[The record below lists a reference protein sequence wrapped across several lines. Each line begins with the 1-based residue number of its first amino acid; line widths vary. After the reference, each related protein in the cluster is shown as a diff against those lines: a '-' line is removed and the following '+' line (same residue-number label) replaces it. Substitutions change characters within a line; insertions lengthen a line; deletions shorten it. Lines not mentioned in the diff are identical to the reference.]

1 MNNNNNIF
9 NKEDAMKRKHSY
21 FLRNSL
27 RAGMP
32 AVTAAL
38 LTFAGLAFAA
48 EKSSAAAPA
57 QKTPAA
63 PKVTTAPAV
72 QKPLSAAEKLTATVL
87 AKLNL
92 VKQNNGPGRY
102 VTAFKEME
110 EIDKLIAPTL
120 KLINGKACP
129 PPYLAVAYEE
139 YSSLLPEIRM
149 GAAEEYFKTA
159 RELFQIG
166 LKDPKVDPKIYD
178 KAKTFAYDALAIYYC
193 GKKWAAL
200 GNDPAVLDAALV
212 GADKEFHKRVRT
224 FIDNCDLRASG
235 QSLNL
240 LKKIETVKLNELDR
254 ATQLIAQAD
263 MLASPETK
271 KYRDAL
277 IRLQE
282 AKGYL
287 FDDKDIVRSGNKVT
301 GLARIWIDKFDQVRK
316 LHGEELFTQARELH
330 AQALKLGATAAGVAK
345 AEEAEQRALEARTV
359 YYLGKFS
366 NQVTDA
372 QAVNK
377 QINHLNQSFSIDIE
391 EFIRSCKK
399 IANAKKFADETD
411 NTKIDPNFANR
422 QREISTLYTQAE
434 KMYRDKQYSKA
445 RDLCE
450 QIFLKDPLN
459 QRAIRLLDKV
469 YKKLYYY
476 SELRVFN
483 EMRKN
488 DAETVWSWVPQIV
501 RHDNPNTA
509 SDERAPGSEAL
520 LDKLNNIKIS
530 VNFKGLTLSEVIDSI
545 SHKTRNAD
553 PTQQGINIIIKG
565 MVDNSKKV
573 TLENIKDM
581 PVSKVLDYIVAE
593 LGVGWSITDNWII
606 TIGNDVQDYET
617 REFPLRKSAYSAI
630 TGKEES
636 EDGEEEE
643 SDEDPY
649 NMNEVGKGV
658 AGQMAKQR
666 MVTDD
671 DLKAEF
677 EKLGVVFDSNSVISY
692 NNNEQ
697 KVFARNRRSE
707 LIKLE
712 KLIREMDV
720 ESPMILVESKIL
732 EIALN
737 DQEELGFDWVL
748 SCDNNSNSSRTF
760 NMSSPLRSSGFT
772 NNIMLNSLNVVPNF
786 HLSGSNLNLN
796 LYLTITAVDRT
807 DRMELLSTPKV
818 VATNGIDAEVKMV
831 RQEYF
836 PESWN
841 EPDVSVVSG
850 DSGNIEFQPSYPEF
864 GDATDVG
871 ISFNVTP
878 TISENKKTIRL
889 SLKPSVTDFT
899 GWTDYS
905 YEVAIIR
912 GTSTE
917 DDPPDALN
925 PLYPNSTD
933 FGPDAIWELLDN
945 SEQRTKVRMM
955 MPEISV
961 REVET
966 NVKVYDGQTLLIGGL
981 IIDKHT
987 TMEDRFPIL
996 GDLPL
1001 IGRLFTKSASATQRT
1016 NMLISVTTR
1025 LIYGDGSLYGESQPN
1040 GLPDFGR

>member
-1 MNNNNNIF
+1 
-9 NKEDAMKRKHSY
+9 MKRKHSY

-38 LTFAGLAFAA
+38 LTLAGFAVAA
-48 EKSSAAAPA
+48 EKSPAPA
-57 QKTPAA
+57 QKTPAAA
-63 PKVTTAPAV
+63 PKVTTAPAP
-72 QKPLSAAEKLTATVL
+72 QKKLTAAEQLTATVL
-87 AKLNL
+87 EKLKF
-92 VKQNNGPGRY
+92 VKANDNPGRY
-102 VTAFKEME
+102 TEAFKQMS
-110 EIDKLIAPTL
+110 EIEKLIAPTL
-120 KLINGKACP
+120 KLVNGKMCP
-129 PPYLAVAYEE
+129 PPYLAAAYAE
-139 YSSLLPEIRM
+139 YEKLLPNVRY
-149 GAAEEYFKTA
+149 GAAEEYFKAATA
-159 RELFQIG
+159 LFQTG
-166 LKDPKVDPKIYD
+166 LKDPKADPVIYD
-178 KAKTFAYDALAIYYC
+178 KAKTFAYDAMAIYYC
-193 GKKWAAL
+193 GKTWKDL

-212 GADKEFHKRVRT
+212 GADKNFHSRVRT
-224 FIDNCDLRASG
+224 FIDNCDLKTVG
-235 QSLNL
+235 QPLNL
-240 LKKIETVKLNELDR
+240 MKKVENVRKNEIER
-254 ATQLIAQAD
+254 AMQLIAQVD
-263 MLASPETK
+263 VLAGPENK
-271 KYRDAL
+271 QYRDAL

-287 FDDKDIVRSGNKVT
+287 FDANGVVLPGKEMPEM
-301 GLARIWIDKFDQVRK
+301 ARVWNSKMEQVRK
-316 LHGEELFTQARELH
+316 LYGEELFTKARELH
-330 AQALKLGATAAGVAK
+330 SQALKKGATAAGVAM
-345 AEEAEQRALEARTV
+345 AQEAEKVALEAKTV
-359 YYLGKFS
+359 YYTGQFA
-366 NQVTDA
+366 NQVA
-372 QAVNK
+372 NQNVVNGK
-377 QINHLNQSFSIDIE
+377 INHLNQDFSIDIE

-399 IANAKKFADETD
+399 IAKAKKFADETH
-411 NTKIDPNFANR
+411 NSKVDPNFANR
-422 QREISTLYTQAE
+422 QREIATLYTQAE

-509 SDERAPGSEAL
+509 SDERAPGSDAL
-520 LDKLNNIKIS
+520 LDKLNNTRIS
-530 VNFKGLTLSEVIDSI
+530 VNFKDMTLSEVIDSI

-553 PTQQGINIIIKG
+553 PNQQGINIIIKG
-565 MVDNSKKV
+565 MVDNTRKV

-581 PVSKVLDYIVAE
+581 PVSKILDYIVAE

-606 TIGNDVQDYET
+606 TIGNDVQDYES

-630 TGKEES
+630 TGK
-636 EDGEEEE
+636 DGEEEE
-643 SDEDPY
+643 EEESGNDDPY
-649 NMNEVGKGV
+649 NMDTINKGV
-658 AGQMAKQR
+658 TGQIAKQR
-666 MVTDD
+666 MITDD

-677 EKLGVVFDSNSVISY
+677 EKLGVVFDANSVISY

-732 EIALN
+732 EISLN

-748 SCDNNSNSSRTF
+748 TSDNNTNSSRTF
-760 NMSSPLRSSGFT
+760 NMVSPLRSSGFT
-772 NNIMLNSLNVVPNF
+772 NNIMLNSLNVIPNF

-850 DSGNIEFQPSYPEF
+850 DSGNVEFQPSYPEF
-864 GDATDVG
+864 GDPTDVG

-889 SLKPSVTDFT
+889 ALKPSVTDFT

-905 YEVAIIR
+905 YEVAIIH
-912 GTSTE
+912 GTDPDE
-917 DDPPDALN
+917 DPPELEL
-925 PLYPNSTD
+925 PVYPNDTD
-933 FGPDAIWELLDN
+933 FGPDAIWELLGN
-945 SEQRTKVRMM
+945 QEQRTKVRMM

-1001 IGRLFTKSASATQRT
+1001 IGRLFTKSASATTRT

-1025 LIYGDGSLYGESQPN
+1025 LIYGDGSLYGESLPN